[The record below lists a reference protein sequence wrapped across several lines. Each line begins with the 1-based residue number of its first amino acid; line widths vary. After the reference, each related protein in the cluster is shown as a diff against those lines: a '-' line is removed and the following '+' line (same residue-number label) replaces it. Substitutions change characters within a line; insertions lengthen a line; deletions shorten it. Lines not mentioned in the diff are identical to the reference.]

1 MRSTLVILMGVIFST
16 SAIFAQQQQ
25 MPPQPKPLS
34 PDEVTDAQLEMVL
47 SVSESVQGVQKEAD
61 AKMREVIAEEDMEYS
76 RFQQIMMA
84 QQNPQM
90 AGQLNL
96 TEEEKQTIQSIQP
109 KLQEITMGIQQAYMS
124 AIQEEGL
131 TPQKFQQIAMSIQTH
146 PEVAERFEA
155 MKTDDS
161 EAEMDSGSDG

>member
-25 MPPQPKPLS
+25 MPPQPEPLS
-34 PDEVTDAQLEMVL
+34 PDEVTDAQLEMI
-47 SVSESVQGVQKEAD
+47 VSISKSIEDVQQEAD
-61 AKMREVIAEEDMEYS
+61 AEMREVIAEEDMEYS

-96 TEEEKQTIQSIQP
+96 TEEEKQTIQAVQP

-131 TPQKFQQIAMSIQTH
+131 TPQKFQQIAQAIQTH

-155 MKTDDS
+155 LRTEGS
-161 EAEMDSGSDG
+161 AEMDSEDDNG